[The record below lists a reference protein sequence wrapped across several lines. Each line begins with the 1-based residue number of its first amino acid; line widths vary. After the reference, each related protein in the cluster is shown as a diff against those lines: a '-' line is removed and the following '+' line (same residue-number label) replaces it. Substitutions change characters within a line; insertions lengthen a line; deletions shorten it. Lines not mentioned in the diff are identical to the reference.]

1 MNEAGST
8 RDNKS
13 EKRSVSVAK
22 LGGSDTT
29 PTWIISMPKV
39 LKKNTPGEVVKIEMS
54 ATAAVVMPSS
64 SHRGSEGQV
73 AWAEESGKKLND
85 FGNVDVNSVEVNP
98 FRVDVGNECAAPSSF
113 TTPHPPPASVTTPAC
128 IAAWQTKLSAR

>member
-13 EKRSVSVAK
+13 EKRSASVDM

-39 LKKNTPGEVVKIEMS
+39 LKKNTPGDVVKIEMS
-54 ATAAVVMPSS
+54 TTAAVVMPSS

-73 AWAEESGKKLND
+73 ALEEESGTKPKD
-85 FGNVDVNSVEVNP
+85 FGNVDVNSAEVNP
-98 FRVDVGNECAAPSSF
+98 FRVDDGNECAAPSSF
-113 TTPHPPPASVTTPAC
+113 TTPQPPPASVTTPAWM
-128 IAAWQTKLSAR
+128 AAWQMKLSAR